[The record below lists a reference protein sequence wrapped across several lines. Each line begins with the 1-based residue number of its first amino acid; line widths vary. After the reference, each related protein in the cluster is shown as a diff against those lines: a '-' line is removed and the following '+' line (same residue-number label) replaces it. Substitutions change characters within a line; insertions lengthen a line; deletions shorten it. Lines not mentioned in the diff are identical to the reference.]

1 MLKKLYFKKERK
13 FSLPEK
19 FDPKQD
25 PVIGGRW
32 SQKSKW
38 YKNKISIW
46 KSQLR

>member
-25 PVIGGRW
+25 PVIGGV
-32 SQKSKW
+32 
-38 YKNKISIW
+38 KNQNGINTKY
-46 KSQLR
+46 QFGRVN